1 MFDPSDDF
9 AQVADGLV
17 AVTLLRQGS
26 SAPAVVAHALRQATR
41 IHAGEGSSVPEAGA
55 DAVWHLPV
63 GELADPPQPGDA
75 ILEAA
80 GRRWTVLSVRHTGLG
95 GRWRC
100 LARDLA
106 AAYGLDAYVDVEK
119 ATYAKGPDGADVP
132 TWNPW
137 RTGLPARIRPVEA
150 AVTDENQRH
159 RTAARFAVLVAGG
172 LEVDHTH
179 RVKGPDGAIY
189 TVLACRKPLP
199 AGALTEIEVMKA
211 S

>member
-9 AQVADGLV
+9 ARVADGLV
-17 AVTLLRQGS
+17 AVTVLRQGS
-26 SAPAVVAHALRQATR
+26 SASAVVAHALRQATR
-41 IHAGEGSSVPEAGA
+41 IRPGEGSTVPDAAA
-55 DAVWHLPV
+55 DALWHLPV
-63 GELADPPQPGDA
+63 GELADPPQPGDV
-75 ILEAA
+75 ILDAA
-80 GRRWTVLSVRHTGLG
+80 GRRWTVLSVRRTGLG

-137 RTGLPARIRPVEA
+137 RTGLAARIRPVDA
-150 AVTDENQRH
+150 AVTDEHQRH
-159 RTAARFAVLVAGG
+159 LTAARLTVLVAGG

-179 RVKGPDGAIY
+179 RVKGPDGTIY
-189 TVLACRKPLP
+189 AVLACRKPFP
-199 AGALTEIEVMKA
+199 AGALTEIEVAKA

>member
-1 MFDPSDDF
+1 MFDPGDDF
-9 AQVADGLV
+9 AQVTDGLV

-26 SAPAVVAHALRQATR
+26 SASAVVDHALRQAAR
-41 IHAGEGSSVPEAGA
+41 IRAGEGSAVPEAGA

-63 GELADPPQPGDA
+63 AELADPPQPGDA
-75 ILEAA
+75 ILDA
-80 GRRWTVLSVRHTGLG
+80 GRRWTVLSVRRTGLG

-119 ATYAKGPDGADVP
+119 AAYARGPDGADVP

-137 RTGLPARIRPVEA
+137 RTGLAARIRPVEA
-150 AVTDENQRH
+150 AVTDENQRL
-159 RTAARFAVLVAGG
+159 RTAARFTVLVAGG

-179 RVKGPDGAIY
+179 RVKGPDGTIY

-199 AGALTEIEVMKA
+199 AGVLTEIEVMKA

>member
-9 AQVADGLV
+9 AGVIDGLV
-17 AVTLLRQGS
+17 AVTVLRQGS
-26 SAPAVVAHALRQATR
+26 TASAAVAHALRQSTR
-41 IHAGEGSSVPEAGA
+41 IRAGEGSAVPEAGA

-75 ILEAA
+75 VLDAA
-80 GRRWTVLSVRHTGLG
+80 GRRWTVLSVRRTGLA

-119 ATYAKGPDGADVP
+119 ATYTRGPDGADVP

-137 RTGLPARIRPVEA
+137 RTGLAARIRPLEA
-150 AVTDENQRH
+150 VITDEHQRH
-159 RTAARFAVLVAGG
+159 RAAARFSVLVAGG

-189 TVLACRKPLP
+189 TVLACRHPLP
-199 AGALTEIEVMKA
+199 ARALTEIEVAKA